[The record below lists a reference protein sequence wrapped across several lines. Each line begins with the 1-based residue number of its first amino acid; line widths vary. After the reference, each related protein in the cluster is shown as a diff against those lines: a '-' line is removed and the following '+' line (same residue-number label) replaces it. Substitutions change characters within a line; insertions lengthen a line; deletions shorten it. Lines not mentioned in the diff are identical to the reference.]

1 MLSTEMPIHQLSK
14 KTVEEIRII
23 RREAKGGQISLYW
36 KVEANSNVGHPGQL
50 AYHLDTWVIKR
61 RLAELSR
68 PIPRLIRVGGLREI
82 ARELGQGGD
91 TNAVKR
97 AFEQNASAF
106 IRAKLAFSSKE
117 GVAETFEGYF
127 NRYNVFFRG
136 QTLPGGRTA
145 ETVYLSLNDPY
156 FTLINRS
163 RWRPLD
169 YEYLRSLPPMA
180 QRFYELVSPKMFAA
194 IKNGQAAAWMRYSD
208 FCALAVQKQHATRRR
223 MQIQMAA
230 VHRAHVLA
238 GYLGKV
244 TYRPVASATE
254 LPDWTIHYVPG
265 HRARSEFAAFNGSR
279 IHPTRPARHAIASS
293 PVRHAAR
300 ASAEGG
306 RGPAASSP
314 AGLLAATFAEKRFG
328 LSGGAV
334 TPNQLRRAQVIL
346 DSLDGDY
353 ETAQL
358 AVNLAAN
365 EARNDV
371 RGFPKHIGGVV
382 EGGFIERARARRA
395 EEDRR
400 RSNSESGARERDRRE
415 RYEAW
420 CLGRARVRIAD
431 LTDAARR
438 DLVDERLP
446 RFVEEFKYF
455 FKLQSISGERVNGW
469 AEPRI
474 LQRYGREGE
483 PTFDEWCRLHDTTES
498 TGAVRPG
505 EALQ

>member
-23 RREAKGGQISLYW
+23 RREGKGGQISLYW

-61 RLAELSR
+61 RLAELRR
-68 PIPRLIRVGGLREI
+68 PIPRLIRVGDLREI

-136 QTLPGGRTA
+136 QTLPGGRAA

-169 YEYLRSLPPMA
+169 YEYLKSLPPMA

-194 IKNGQAAAWMRYSD
+194 IKNGHPAAWMRYSD

-230 VHRAHVLA
+230 VHRSHLMA
-238 GYLGKV
+238 GYIGSV
-244 TYRPVASATE
+244 SYRPVASPTE

-265 HRARSEFAAFNGSR
+265 RRARTEFAVFNGGR
-279 IHPTRPARHAIASS
+279 IRPTRATRRATASS
-293 PVRHAAR
+293 PVRR
-300 ASAEGG
+300 ALEESAEGG
-306 RGPAASSP
+306 QTPAAASP

-328 LSGGAV
+328 ISVTGV
-334 TPNQLRRAQVIL
+334 TPNQMRRAQAIL

-358 AVNLAAN
+358 AVNLAAT
-365 EARNDV
+365 ESRNDP
-371 RGFPKHIGGVV
+371 RGFPKHIGGVL
-382 EGGFIERARARRA
+382 EGGFIERARAHRA
-395 EEDRR
+395 EETRR
-400 RSNSESGARERDRRE
+400 REKTESTVRERGRRE
-415 RYEAW
+415 RYDAW
-420 CLGRARVRIAD
+420 CLSRARVRIAE
-431 LTDAARR
+431 LTEAARR
-438 DLVDERLP
+438 DLIDERLP

-455 FKLQSISGERVNGW
+455 FQLQSIGGERVKEW

-483 PTFDEWCRLHDTTES
+483 PTFDEWCRLHDTTEP
-498 TGAVRPG
+498 TGTVRPD